1 MEILELFRY
10 QPTCGDKLETK
21 ICGILMRNG
30 ITTVEALRK
39 LSDKDLLKLRGIGYD
54 SIDFIRNKLNEL
66 EESHIMAIIIGLEE
80 KERVL
85 KTIENKIKEVEDMN
99 RFLSAFDKESTTIS
113 LTCLDMDKKRPK
125 IKLNGD
131 LSMLALFINEQRANL
146 ISEITVLCQANDIAL
161 NEEELEILSMKE
173 PPNVLPE
180 AYETHDAV
188 IDNDTYIP
196 SGHYDSG
203 EDYTEA

>member
-1 MEILELFRY
+1 
-10 QPTCGDKLETK
+10 
-21 ICGILMRNG
+21 
-30 ITTVEALRK
+30 
-39 LSDKDLLKLRGIGYD
+39 
-54 SIDFIRNKLNEL
+54 
-66 EESHIMAIIIGLEE
+66 MAIIIGLEE

-85 KTIENKIKEVEDMN
+85 KTIENKIKEVENMN
-99 RFLSAFDKESTTIS
+99 RFLSAFDKESTTIV
-113 LTCLDMDKKRPK
+113 LTCLDMNKKGPK